1 MVQTEVLLAN
11 INLKDFF
18 RDKFMNYYKVY
29 FSIHGTSDSE
39 TVEAN
44 GPLEAEAKIIN
55 EYKALGYELIEI
67 SISSVEL
74 VG

>member
-1 MVQTEVLLAN
+1 
-11 INLKDFF
+11 
-18 RDKFMNYYKVY
+18 MNYYKVY